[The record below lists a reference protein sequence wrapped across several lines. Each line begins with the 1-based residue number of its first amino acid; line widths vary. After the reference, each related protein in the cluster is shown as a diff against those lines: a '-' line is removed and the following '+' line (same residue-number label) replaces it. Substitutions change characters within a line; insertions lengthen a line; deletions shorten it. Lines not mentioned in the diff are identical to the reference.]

1 MEGSAFS
8 PQTQTLLEGMFDRYL
23 TEGGFPDVQNRL
35 NEDRI
40 ETDAGPIDVVPAWK
54 WFLR

>member
-1 MEGSAFS
+1 M
-8 PQTQTLLEGMFDRYL
+8 LDRYL

-40 ETDAGPIDVVPAWK
+40 ETDAGPIDVVPARK

>member
-8 PQTQTLLEGMFDRYL
+8 PQTQTLLEGMSNRYL
-23 TEGGFPDVQNRL
+23 TEGGFPGVQNRL

-40 ETDAGPIDVVPAWK
+40 ETDAGSIDVVPAWK

>member
-1 MEGSAFS
+1 
-8 PQTQTLLEGMFDRYL
+8 MFDRHL
-23 TEGGFPDVQNRL
+23 TEGGFPGVQNRL

-40 ETDAGPIDVVPAWK
+40 ETDAGSIDVVPAWK

>member
-1 MEGSAFS
+1 MEGSVFS

-23 TEGGFPDVQNRL
+23 TEGGFPGVQNRL

>member
-1 MEGSAFS
+1 M
-8 PQTQTLLEGMFDRYL
+8 LDRYL

-54 WFLR
+54 WFFAIGADRTQRMRESA

>member
-8 PQTQTLLEGMFDRYL
+8 PQTQTLLEGMFDRHL
-23 TEGGFPDVQNRL
+23 TEGGVPGVQNRL

-40 ETDAGPIDVVPAWK
+40 ETDAGPIDVGPAWK

>member
-8 PQTQTLLEGMFDRYL
+8 PQTQTLLEGMFDRHL
-23 TEGGFPDVQNRL
+23 TEGGFPGVQNRL

-40 ETDAGPIDVVPAWK
+40 ETCLLYTSDAADE
-54 WFLR
+54 

>member
-8 PQTQTLLEGMFDRYL
+8 PQTQTLLEGMFDRHL
-23 TEGGFPDVQNRL
+23 TEGGFPGVQNRL

-54 WFLR
+54 RFLR

>member
-8 PQTQTLLEGMFDRYL
+8 PQTQTLLEGMLDRYL
-23 TEGGFPDVQNRL
+23 TEGGFPGVQNRL

-40 ETDAGPIDVVPAWK
+40 ETDAGPIDVVPARK